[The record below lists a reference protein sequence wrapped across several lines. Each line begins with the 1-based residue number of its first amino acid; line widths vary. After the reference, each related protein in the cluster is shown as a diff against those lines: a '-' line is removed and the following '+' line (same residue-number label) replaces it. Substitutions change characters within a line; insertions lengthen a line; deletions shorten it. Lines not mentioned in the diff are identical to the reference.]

1 MNIPQLHTNLFWDLS
16 CLTLFLTG
24 LYFSCIIFFRSPFWK
39 SLATP
44 DFFPESINP
53 WKFRI
58 PPMKMDMEVNG
69 PEDPISADR
78 SNKEDIK
85 IKNVYSEIYQGKAL
99 NDLEVEY
106 EVLIDPAIEK
116 QIREILESY
125 AEEQEKRENIFLKDG
140 EGDNNGNR
148 GEDSLDLS
156 NIALPAAKF
165 YSKKENERVK
175 LLYAIAELG
184 DVREVS
190 FLQGML
196 DEEQNTSISILIKEI
211 IFGFLAERPLNKH
224 RDLEVPKMGYISE
237 HYVYKYLF
245 QAIDTESQYLLLDEV
260 LKIGGLEE
268 LDFLR
273 TLSRHPEKG
282 IRDKAGSIIDQLEQ
296 KLQPQKDRI
305 TTEFELAEKEN
316 EILGIDFEL
325 DINEIKTQET
335 GPDNGKKEWLE
346 SSRLLPIK
354 QLIHT
359 LSSKLGGLSDRLKL

>member
-1 MNIPQLHTNLFWDLS
+1 MNIPQLHTDLFWDLS
-16 CLTLFLTG
+16 CLTLFLTA
-24 LYFSCIIFFRSPFWK
+24 LYFSCIIFFSSPFWK

-44 DFFPESINP
+44 AFLSELINP

-58 PPMKMDMEVNG
+58 PSMKMDMEVNG
-69 PEDPISADR
+69 PKVPTTGRR

-85 IKNVYSEIYQGKAL
+85 NEYSELYQGNAL

-125 AEEQEKRENIFLKDG
+125 AEERHEKEIIFYKDG
-140 EGDNNGNR
+140 IGDNTDKI
-148 GEDSLDLS
+148 GEDMLDFG

-190 FLQGML
+190 LLQGML
-196 DEEQNTSISILIKEI
+196 DEERNTSISTLIKEI
-211 IFGFLAERPLNKH
+211 IFGFLAERPLNKN
-224 RDLEVPKMGYISE
+224 RNLEVPNMGYISE

-245 QAIDTESQYLLLDEV
+245 QAIDAESQYLLLDEV
-260 LKIGGLEE
+260 LKIGGVEE
-268 LDFLR
+268 LSFLK
-273 TLSRHPEKG
+273 TLRRHPDKG
-282 IRDKAGSIIDQLEQ
+282 IRERAGSIIDQLEQ
-296 KLQPQKDRI
+296 KLRPQQKDHI
-305 TTEFELAEKEN
+305 ITEFGLAEKEN
-316 EILGIDFEL
+316 EILDINFEL
-325 DINEIKTQET
+325 DITQMKKREIE
-335 GPDNGKKEWLE
+335 PDNGKKEWLG
-346 SSRLLPIK
+346 SSRLLPLN

-359 LSSKLGGLSDRLKL
+359 VSRKLGALSGRLKL